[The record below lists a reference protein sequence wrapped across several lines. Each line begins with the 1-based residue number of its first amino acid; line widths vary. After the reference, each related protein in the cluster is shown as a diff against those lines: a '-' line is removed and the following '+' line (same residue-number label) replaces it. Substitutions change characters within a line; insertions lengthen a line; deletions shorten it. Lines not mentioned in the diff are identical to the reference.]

1 MNEMYFESILI
12 ADIYKHTARF
22 QNFERGMNII
32 TSTDNHVGKSSLIKS
47 LYYALGAEVEY
58 DTVWDVNTKLF
69 VVNFIACGK
78 RYIVAR
84 FQKNFIV
91 FEEGKLILLTN
102 NVSRDLAEAYEKIFS
117 FSIYLPNKS
126 TKKTELASPVFS
138 FMPYYIDQDRGW
150 NGLYNSFLKLDQYKK
165 DDREKSLYF
174 HLNIYDKHRVERLA
188 EKDRLQ
194 GEIDVLKEK
203 EEKLKITIDS
213 LSQEV
218 QHLIPADTITEL
230 ETNLKIPKE
239 KISILVAQIG
249 EVRNKVQELETIL
262 QQHEYQLNIV
272 KEYHKIKQNSNFQRN
287 VALQECPRCGY
298 VFEDEL
304 YDMVRSNYNVNN
316 EDYMCQQIQLIINSI
331 TEELN
336 TYKEKYVSLMDEL
349 GKTEKVFDGSQDSYD
364 VYVKQRGLEKSMR
377 NFTSQLNRNMEE
389 QLKRNEEIKKIKKE
403 LRKLPNK
410 KEVESKY
417 VELVRFNIMKLGAWD
432 SSYEGNIKLTKPI
445 KAQGTLESKII
456 LAQYVGLF
464 QTMEYFKSKAI
475 RFPFIVD
482 SPRAKEA
489 SYISSKEIIKMIFE
503 INSLPQIILATVDFQ
518 DYENDVKCKFCK
530 TVLTEQKRLLNT
542 ETYDKYRKTIE
553 DFIELLKSL

>member
-22 QNFERGMNII
+22 QKFEKGINII
-32 TSTDNHVGKSSLIKS
+32 TSTDNHVGKSSLVKS
-47 LYYALGAEVEY
+47 LYYTLGAETEF
-58 DTVWDVNTKLF
+58 DTVWDINTKLF
-69 VVNFIACGK
+69 VVNFVAYGK
-78 RYIVAR
+78 RYIIVR
-84 FQKNFIV
+84 FQKNYIV
-91 FEEGKLILLTN
+91 FEEEKLILLTN
-102 NVSRDLAEAYEKIFS
+102 NVSRDLVKLYEKIFS
-117 FSIYLPNKS
+117 FSIYLPNKT

-150 NGLYNSFLKLDQYKK
+150 NGLYNSFLQLDQYKK
-165 DDREKSLYF
+165 NDREKSLYF
-174 HLNIYDKHRVERLA
+174 HLNIYDKHRIERLA

-194 GEIDVLKEK
+194 GEIEVLKEK
-203 EEKLKITIDS
+203 EEKIRITIDS
-213 LSQEV
+213 LSKEV

-239 KISILVAQIG
+239 KISILVTHIG
-249 EVRNKVQELETIL
+249 EARNKIQELETTL

-272 KEYHKIKQNSNFQRN
+272 KEYHKIKNNSGFQHN
-287 VALQECPRCGY
+287 VSLQECPRCGY

-304 YDMVRSNYNVNN
+304 YDMVRSNYNVSN

-336 TYKEKYVSLMDEL
+336 TYKEKYVSLMNEL
-349 GKTEKVFDGSQDSYD
+349 EETEKVFDDSQDSYD
-364 VYVKQRGLEKSMR
+364 VYVKQRGLEKSMK
-377 NFTSQLNRNMEE
+377 NFTSQLTENMEE
-389 QLKRNEEIKKIKKE
+389 QLNRNECIKKIEKE
-403 LRKLPNK
+403 LKKLPNK

-417 VELVRFNIMKLGAWD
+417 VEYVRLNIIKLGAWD
-432 SSYEGNIKLTKPI
+432 PSYEGNIKLTKPI

-464 QTMEYFKSKAI
+464 QTMEYFKSKTI

-489 SYISSKEIIKMIFE
+489 SYLSSKEIINMILK
-503 INSLPQIILATVDFQ
+503 IDSLPQIILATVDFQ
-518 DYENDVKCKFCK
+518 NYEQDIKHKFHK
-530 TVLTEQKRLLNT
+530 TVFTEKKKLLNK
-542 ETYDKYRKTIE
+542 ETYDKYREQIE
-553 DFIELLKSL
+553 DFMELFKNI

>member
-1 MNEMYFESILI
+1 M
-12 ADIYKHTARF
+12 D
-22 QNFERGMNII
+22 
-32 TSTDNHVGKSSLIKS
+32 ST
-47 LYYALGAEVEY
+47 
-58 DTVWDVNTKLF
+58 
-69 VVNFIACGK
+69 
-78 RYIVAR
+78 IV
-84 FQKNFIV
+84 
-91 FEEGKLILLTN
+91 
-102 NVSRDLAEAYEKIFS
+102 
-117 FSIYLPNKS
+117 
-126 TKKTELASPVFS
+126 
-138 FMPYYIDQDRGW
+138 
-150 NGLYNSFLKLDQYKK
+150 FLKLDQYKK

-272 KEYHKIKQNSNFQRN
+272 KEYHKIKRNSNFQRN

-389 QLKRNEEIKKIKKE
+389 QLKRNEEIKKIKKGIE
-403 LRKLPNK
+403 
-410 KEVESKY
+410 
-417 VELVRFNIMKLGAWD
+417 
-432 SSYEGNIKLTKPI
+432 
-445 KAQGTLESKII
+445 KI
-456 LAQYVGLF
+456 
-464 QTMEYFKSKAI
+464 T
-475 RFPFIVD
+475 
-482 SPRAKEA
+482 
-489 SYISSKEIIKMIFE
+489 
-503 INSLPQIILATVDFQ
+503 
-518 DYENDVKCKFCK
+518 
-530 TVLTEQKRLLNT
+530 
-542 ETYDKYRKTIE
+542 
-553 DFIELLKSL
+553 